1 MGAFPFR
8 KDFEPFAQIGEKVRI
23 LGVGITEKCYEI
35 THVEPIQPFIVDFAS
50 SDFYGGSIPA
60 HGSSGYNTK
69 SYDMKEEFSL
79 WENMLGQYRIDLL
92 DDIVLE
98 VSHIGSSN
106 RLYGIKY
113 KELYLMK
120 ELPRHT
126 VFKRTTA
133 TGTEASVWTTTNTT
147 ETGRRVARIVKLI
160 ISNEAASA
168 GELRLGD
175 GDGTGTDASAANA
188 DISIEVGA
196 GESVIL
202 HRDELPETEFY
213 TGITWQVSAQP
224 MRLTVTVEEDYAS
237 PFKSNHNRELFVF
250 EDNYPYMRCI
260 NPLAVAQT
268 TARMLVSGFKYMLK
282 ELPTLDVRAIPV
294 PVSKGQEVSK

>member
-1 MGAFPFR
+1 L
-8 KDFEPFAQIGEKVRI
+8 AQIGEKIRI
-23 LGVGITEKCYEI
+23 LGVGVTEKAYEI
-35 THVEPIQPFIVDFAS
+35 THVEPVQPFIVDFAG
-50 SDFYGGSIPA
+50 SDFYNASIPA

-69 SYDMKEEFSL
+69 SYDMKDEFSL
-79 WENMLGQYRIDLL
+79 WVNMLGQFRIELL

-106 RLYGIKY
+106 RLYGLKY

-120 ELPRHT
+120 DLPRHT
-126 VFKRTTA
+126 TFKRTTSVD
-133 TGTEASVWTTTNTT
+133 TEAAVWTTTNVA
-147 ETGRRVARIVKLI
+147 ETGRRIARIVKLV

-188 DISIEVGA
+188 DISIRVGA
-196 GESVIL
+196 QETVVL
-202 HRDELPETEFY
+202 ERDELPETDFY
-213 TGITWQVSAQP
+213 TGITWQVSVQP

-237 PFKSNHNRELFVF
+237 PFKDNNNKELFVF
-250 EDNYPYMRCI
+250 EDNYPYMRPI

-268 TARMLVSGFKYMLK
+268 TARILVSGYKYLLK
-282 ELPTLDVRAIPV
+282 ELATLDVKAIPV
-294 PVSKGQEVSK
+294 PVSKGQEVTK